1 MMMNLPSICL
11 ENVKKQYAGA
21 DKVAVHDVSLTL
33 EAGQVLA
40 LLGPNGAGKTTTV
53 KMIAGLITPTSGY
66 IDVMGYDIVLQRR
79 QAVGHIGAVLE
90 GARNSYWRL
99 SAQEN
104 LRYFGRLRMVP
115 RKQLQQRID
124 ELLAHFGLYKH
135 RHKEVGQF
143 SRGMQQK
150 LAIAAA
156 LLHDPAVL
164 LLDEPTLG
172 LDVQA
177 ARQLEEQVASLAK
190 ERGKA
195 ILLTTHMMPL
205 AEKLADSIFVIHQ
218 GQQVAYD
225 TTSRLLARFDSQ
237 RRITDI
243 TVAACENVESLKR
256 QLGSKFAGTAVN
268 IDGEQTLISYPE
280 QDQVELLQLLQ
291 ILNENGLEILSVNQ
305 RRPNLEEIFL
315 SLTNGA

>member
-1 MMMNLPSICL
+1 MTNFPPICL
-11 ENVKKQYAGA
+11 ENVKKQYAGE
-21 DKVAVHDVSLTL
+21 DNVAVNNVSLTL
-33 EAGQVLA
+33 ESGQVLA

-66 IDVMGYDIVLQRR
+66 IDVMGYDVVLQRR
-79 QAVGHIGAVLE
+79 QAVSHIGAVLE

-99 SAQEN
+99 SAEEN
-104 LRYFGRLRMVP
+104 LRYFGRLRLVP

-124 ELLAHFGLYKH
+124 ELLAHFGLYEH

-190 ERGKA
+190 EQGKA
-195 ILLTTHMMPL
+195 ILLTTHMMSL

-225 TTSRLLARFDSQ
+225 STNQLLARFDSQ

-243 TVAACENVESLKR
+243 KVAACKKIENLKR
-256 QLGSKFAGTAVN
+256 QLGAEFAEIAVVT
-268 IDGEQTLISYPE
+268 DDEQTIISYSE
-280 QDQVELLQLLQ
+280 QDQDELLQLLQ
-291 ILNENGLEILSVNQ
+291 ILNEHGLEILSVNQ
-305 RRPNLEEIFL
+305 RQPNLEEIFL